1 MNQSLSFL
9 FSLSILPAAILGV
22 IRFKEINKSYYPF
35 IYLCWLAVLAEV
47 VSYMANRAS
56 LPTQLPS
63 NVYVL
68 AEALLLVWQFR
79 LWGSF
84 ERRPRMYPILLVGF
98 VLFGIIDNFIIAGIH
113 NTSSYSRIG
122 FSLALVILAIDQI
135 NRMIVRERKS
145 FLKNAKFLICIA
157 IIIFFSYKIA
167 IEAFYLY
174 AISQESSSTFVRNI
188 FTIQKYVN
196 LLANLIYAYAVLW
209 IPRKKNFT

>member
-22 IRFKEINKSYYPF
+22 IRFNKINKSYYPF
-35 IYLCWLAVLAEV
+35 IYLCWLAVLVEII
-47 VSYMANRAS
+47 SYLLIRAG
-56 LPTQLPS
+56 LFTQLPS
-63 NVYVL
+63 NVYIL
-68 AEALLLVWQFR
+68 IEALLLVWQFR

-84 ERRPRMYPILLVGF
+84 ERRPRTYPILLTGF
-98 VLFGIIDNFIIAGIH
+98 VLFWIVDNFFIAGIH

-122 FSLALVILAIDQI
+122 FSLTLVILGIDQI

-145 FLKNAKFLICIA
+145 FLTNAKFLICIA

-167 IEAFYLY
+167 IEAFFLY
-174 AISQESSSTFVRNI
+174 AISQESTSAFVRNI